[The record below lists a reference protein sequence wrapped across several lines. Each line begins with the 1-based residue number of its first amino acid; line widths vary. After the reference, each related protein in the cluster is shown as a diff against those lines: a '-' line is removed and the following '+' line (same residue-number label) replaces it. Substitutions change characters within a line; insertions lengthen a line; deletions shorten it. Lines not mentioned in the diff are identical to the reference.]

1 MFASIEMA
9 KNGSSCQS
17 KRIHSDQ
24 GNVNK
29 MKIQHSNVS
38 HQQNVD
44 KITSHK
50 SVVNQQSNGPSDEMS
65 SKPTKVVASQNVTFK
80 GKSHSDIFY
89 QLTFSAELGNPAS

>member
-9 KNGSSCQS
+9 KNGSRCQS
-17 KRIHSDQ
+17 KRIHFDQ
-24 GNVNK
+24 VNVNK

-50 SVVNQQSNGPSDEMS
+50 SVVNQQSNGQSDEMS
-65 SKPTKVVASQNVTFK
+65 SKPTKVVAAQNVTFK
-80 GKSHSDIFY
+80 GKSHFDTS
-89 QLTFSAELGNPAS
+89 